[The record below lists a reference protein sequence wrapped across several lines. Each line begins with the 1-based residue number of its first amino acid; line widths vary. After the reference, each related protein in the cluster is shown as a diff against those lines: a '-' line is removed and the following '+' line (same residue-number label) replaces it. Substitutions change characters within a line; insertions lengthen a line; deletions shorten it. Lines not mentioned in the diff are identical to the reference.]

1 MVIEL
6 TPQAFQQKLAAL
18 HAMTPNIVENGKTG
32 MLSNS
37 DVTLSYS
44 YDGVG
49 ALTVTVLQKHS
60 LKAKLATEGLIE
72 KTINR
77 TFATL

>member
-1 MVIEL
+1 MVINL
-6 TPQAFQQKLAAL
+6 TPQAFQQKLDAL
-18 HAMTPNIVENGKTG
+18 RAKSPTLIANGNSG

-37 DVTLSYS
+37 DVTLGYS

-72 KTINR
+72 KNINAI
-77 TFATL
+77 FATL